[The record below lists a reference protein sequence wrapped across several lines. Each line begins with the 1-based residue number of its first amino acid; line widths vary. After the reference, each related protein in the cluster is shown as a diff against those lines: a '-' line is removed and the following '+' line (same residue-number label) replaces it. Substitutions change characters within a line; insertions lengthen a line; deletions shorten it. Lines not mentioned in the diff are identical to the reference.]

1 MQRRVKAWLAGAVI
15 TPWLD
20 TVRVDEV
27 IEIQHW
33 HAVFLHHPFRRRVES
48 LHIAVK
54 TWRVDKA
61 GGRVCQIR
69 RHWCRRCEEHLGA
82 VALPMLLDCLSYL
95 SKQGA
100 VPEQCRHEAASIS
113 LAVGTAWMAEVRA

>member
-1 MQRRVKAWLAGAVI
+1 MAGVAVVA
-15 TPWLD
+15 PWLD
-20 TVRVDEV
+20 TVGVDEV
-27 IEIQHW
+27 IEVQDW

-69 RHWCRRCEEHLGA
+69 RHWCRRREEHLGA
-82 VALPMLLDCLSYL
+82 VALPMPLDRLSDF
-95 SKQGA
+95 SEQGA
-100 VPEQCRHEAASIS
+100 VPEQCRHEAA
-113 LAVGTAWMAEVRA
+113 VH